1 MIPDPRSAVL
11 GRVAALC
18 RYPVKSMQAEPLSSA
33 ELFWTGLHG
42 DRQYA
47 FVKAANT
54 SAFPWLTARD
64 VPGLV
69 LHRAR
74 YADPADPRR
83 ARVQVDAPDGTRF
96 DLADPALA
104 AGLAAAAGAPVR
116 LMQVGRGAYDAMPV
130 SVITTTTG
138 DAVAQAHGTAVG
150 LGRFRANI
158 VIRPDDPAAT
168 DADWAGRTL
177 LFGEDAAPPG
187 VRLDWA
193 IPRCAMVAIDP
204 GTAAK
209 DAGIL
214 RTVVQRFGNRV
225 GMYCAVQ
232 SPGTI
237 RVGDRVRWAGP

>member
-1 MIPDPRSAVL
+1 
-11 GRVAALC
+11 
-18 RYPVKSMQAEPLSSA
+18 MQAEPLEAA

-47 FVKAANT
+47 FVRTANT

-64 VPGLV
+64 LPGLV
-69 LHRAR
+69 LHSAR

-83 ARVQVDAPDGTRF
+83 ARVQVAAPDGTVF

-104 AGLAAAAGAPVR
+104 ARLAEAAGGPVR

-130 SVITTTTG
+130 SVMTTTTA
-138 DAVAQAHGTAVG
+138 DAITQAHGAAVG
-150 LGRFRANI
+150 LARFRANI
-158 VIRPDDPAAT
+158 VIQPDDPAAT

-177 LFGEDAAPPG
+177 LFGDGAAPPG

-204 GTAAK
+204 DTAAK
-209 DAGIL
+209 DLTVL
-214 RTVVQRFGNRV
+214 RIVVQRFGNRV

-232 SPGTI
+232 APGTI
-237 RVGDRVRWAGP
+237 RMGDRVRWTGP